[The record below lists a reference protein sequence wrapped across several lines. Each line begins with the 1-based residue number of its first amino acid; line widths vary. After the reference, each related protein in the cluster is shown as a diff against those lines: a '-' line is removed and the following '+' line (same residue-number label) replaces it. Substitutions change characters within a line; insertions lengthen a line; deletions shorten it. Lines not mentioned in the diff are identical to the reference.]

1 MRNIIKPK
9 EFTINRKA
17 RYQDFMRYNFIDVH
31 ERLYKKCW
39 LYKRIIYLEMEVN
52 LQERSLFIQVK
63 NNNTGGY
70 YTPFYNPTE
79 RYNNSLYDE
88 VVATYNRIMTNYVKR
103 NINIIPIKHIGE
115 VRMIKIILLVI
126 IVIFVI
132 SLLFMQGVSYLK
144 TDEEKE
150 YDDEKQMEFLKNW
163 REKHQKEETDGGQ
176 DQS

>member
-1 MRNIIKPK
+1 MFMRNIIKPK

-17 RYQDFMRYNFIDVH
+17 KYQDFMRYNFIDVH

-88 VVATYNRIMTNYVKR
+88 VVATYNRIMTNYVNCDLFYCLSDKK
-103 NINIIPIKHIGE
+103 KH
-115 VRMIKIILLVI
+115 KH
-126 IVIFVI
+126 
-132 SLLFMQGVSYLK
+132 YTHK
-144 TDEEKE
+144 T
-150 YDDEKQMEFLKNW
+150 YRRSKN
-163 REKHQKEETDGGQ
+163 D
-176 DQS
+176 